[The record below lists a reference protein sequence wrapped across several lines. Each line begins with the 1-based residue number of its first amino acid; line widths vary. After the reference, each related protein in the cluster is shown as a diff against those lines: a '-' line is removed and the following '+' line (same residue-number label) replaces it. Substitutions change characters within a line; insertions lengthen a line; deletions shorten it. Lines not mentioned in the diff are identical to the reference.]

1 MSVSTKESW
10 RTRGTDLQKGIEELK
25 KQFVKGELM
34 NYHYYKTCW
43 VQLEQRRI
51 GMNQDY
57 EDRLEREG
65 SGSII
70 RLPDG
75 SSSNSP
81 WQINKTGNAA
91 DLLGRLQLYDNNLK
105 IIDEWLTC
113 LTPDQ
118 KEAVM
123 AYVVDRQCS
132 DLDGAAAA
140 TGKTP
145 EAVNKAQERAIYR
158 IVRKFC

>member
-10 RTRGTDLQKGIEELK
+10 RTRKTDLQKGIEELK

-34 NYHYYKTCW
+34 NYHYYKACW
-43 VQLEQRRI
+43 DQLEQRRI
-51 GMNQDY
+51 EMNQNY

-75 SSSNSP
+75 SSGNSP
-81 WQINKTGNAA
+81 WQINKTGNVA

-105 IIDEWLTC
+105 IIDEWLAC

-140 TGKTP
+140 TGKTDK
-145 EAVNKAQERAIYR
+145 AVFNAQERAIYR
-158 IVRKFC
+158 IVKKFC